1 MSKTKRINLSQLNA
15 GTLTNGFIVCG
26 IESPEWWTKWTFHL
40 HFHHVI
46 FIISLQHC
54 YKNKHHRERQRV
66 NKRNP
71 ASWLAL
77 VLAPQWLKRLL
88 YGQSQYCTP
97 MALPVRWHEPAGSFC
112 CQSNTE
118 LSVHMALTD
127 SVVSSSLRVSM
138 HTHTHT
144 PLPLQALFTPFTK
157 YTRAHFASHLPT
169 FTQTHLS
176 HTCIDCEVSC
186 RHDAKCATLPITQWF
201 LHLPP

>member
-1 MSKTKRINLSQLNA
+1 MSSSSSACSIAT
-15 GTLTNGFIVCG
+15 
-26 IESPEWWTKWTFHL
+26 
-40 HFHHVI
+40 
-46 FIISLQHC
+46 
-54 YKNKHHRERQRV
+54 KNKSHRERWRV

-77 VLAPQWLKRLL
+77 VLAPQSLKRSL

-138 HTHTHT
+138 HTHAHT
-144 PLPLQALFTPFTK
+144 
-157 YTRAHFASHLPT
+157 YTLYRYRLYSHLSPNT
-169 FTQTHLS
+169 HVLTLPHTYQPSTQTHLS

-186 RHDAKCATLPITQWF
+186 RLDAKCATLPITQWI